1 MTVNRVNSNDK
12 PGTAAVAPS
21 RRGTIAR
28 APRLVALWLALTVPA
43 FLLSGCGVVAELVF
57 PEYFAKIERPKPP
70 KLGTLS
76 IAQVTTPQ
84 LAVAEV
90 DDSVLAGK
98 RGAFNG
104 ISFNVLFN
112 GTFDHNNVATGN
124 LNVNTNANTGATT
137 APAPNYSVGNNGDVQ
152 IQTVIGNFQG
162 ASGIF
167 QIAQVPGNFNVVNNN
182 LFVQVNILQDAS
194 SLPSLPSLLNAAK
207 F

>member
-1 MTVNRVNSNDK
+1 
-12 PGTAAVAPS
+12 
-21 RRGTIAR
+21 
-28 APRLVALWLALTVPA
+28 
-43 FLLSGCGVVAELVF
+43 
-57 PEYFAKIERPKPP
+57 
-70 KLGTLS
+70 
-76 IAQVTTPQ
+76 
-84 LAVAEV
+84 
-90 DDSVLAGK
+90 
-98 RGAFNG
+98 
-104 ISFNVLFN
+104 
-112 GTFDHNNVATGN
+112 
-124 LNVNTNANTGATT
+124 TNANTGATT

>member
-1 MTVNRVNSNDK
+1 
-12 PGTAAVAPS
+12 
-21 RRGTIAR
+21 
-28 APRLVALWLALTVPA
+28 VPA
-43 FLLSGCGVVAELVF
+43 FPLSGCGIVAEMLY
-57 PEYFAKIERPKPP
+57 PEIFAKIERPKP
-70 KLGTLS
+70 KHLGTVS
-76 IAQVTTPQ
+76 IAAATPSES
-84 LAVAEV
+84 LATEV

-104 ISFNVLFN
+104 ISFSVLFN
-112 GTFDHNNVATGN
+112 GTFDHNNVANGD
-124 LNVNTNANTGATT
+124 LLVNTNANTTPT
-137 APAPNYSVGNNGDVQ
+137 LAPAPNVQVGSNGDVQ

-162 ASGIF
+162 ATGVF

>member
-1 MTVNRVNSNDK
+1 MTVKRVSRNDL
-12 PGTAAVAPS
+12 PGTAA
-21 RRGTIAR
+21 
-28 APRLVALWLALTVPA
+28 APRRRRRLDRVPRLLAMCCVLAVPA

-57 PEYFAKIERPKPP
+57 PEYFAKVERPTPP

-76 IAQVTTPQ
+76 IAQLATPQ

-104 ISFNVLFN
+104 ISFSVLFN
-112 GTFDHNNVATGN
+112 GTFDHNNVAAGN
-124 LNVNTNANTGATT
+124 LNVNTNANTGTTT
-137 APAPNYSVGNNGDVQ
+137 APAPNYAVGNNGDVQ

-194 SLPSLPSLLNAAK
+194 NLPSLPSLLNAAK